1 MRLVLPSYIC
11 PLCWKKEIRV
21 VAHLCNVLVVF
32 PFSQPY
38 TWWLLLIER
47 GVFSVEV
54 VLNSLIAAFLDDSNN
69 LL

>member
-21 VAHLCNVLVVF
+21 VAHLCKVQVVF

-38 TWWLLLIER
+38 TWWLLLKR
-47 GVFSVEV
+47 GACSLEV
-54 VLNSLIAAFLDDSNN
+54 VLNSPIAAFLDDPNN